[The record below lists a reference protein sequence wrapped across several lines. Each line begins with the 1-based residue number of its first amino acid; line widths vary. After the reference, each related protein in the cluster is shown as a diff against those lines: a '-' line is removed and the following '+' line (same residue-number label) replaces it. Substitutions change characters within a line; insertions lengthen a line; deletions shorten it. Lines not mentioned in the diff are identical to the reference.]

1 MGQRV
6 EKDGYTA
13 EMTDD
18 LEIVYRNPRGRQL
31 KQFPTQLA
39 GARGLGALFST
50 HKQLR
55 QQDEACRTR
64 ARRWAEAGVSVPRA
78 LADADPQWRK
88 ALEDEGVP
96 LTEELGEGGLFAR
109 TYTGFDGRTLTQLLP
124 EELIPYRDL
133 LMRAEHWE
141 TDGLFSTG
149 IPDPSDGELPFPER
163 IIAAHPGQEDLA
175 VRTIRDL
182 QNTTGDWAYIGKKD
196 VDAVLRGLEG
206 AAPALLVTLL
216 DEMADLALREED
228 DPTAAAWFGRARKTA
243 RLQGDKADKEWLRER
258 YLAYAAGKALSATAL
273 RDWARELAVKG
284 VATEADLTAFREVA
298 LRRVRASREAYPQLA
313 ADVRKIAKAAGL
325 DPERELAV
333 LLQEIFAAGGVSLSD
348 EKFWTDCLK
357 GRAFDLL
364 GDHAPEAARQMLKV
378 RPRSSG
384 DSQEV
389 WPRLLERTGALALLT
404 GKTPGLAAGE
414 AAAWLSGCA
423 LSSSGWRK
431 APWPVLYDLAEKIAP
446 KLAADGVP
454 VAFRFWRMDE
464 RNDKLT
470 PLDLIDVLLEHGA
483 PVADPPEALA
493 LSRLNHLTA
502 DRRPKLAYLWADER
516 FARELRARLRADL
529 EMTTEDGASNSW
541 YQPHETKGWGRI
553 PDLFDNPVGHEE
565 LRAWCDRERAKLRRG
580 VDLGEL
586 VLLLG
591 RFVHVG
597 AAVDLALKDA
607 EAAQEFAAV
616 DVLPLVMAEM
626 PEGVSRAQV
635 VAVLEKLR
643 PTYVLHD
650 QVSGRNS
657 KVIPE
662 ALPQLAGPTGRKAAA
677 ALVKA
682 VNCRAGLELLVRRFT
697 PAEEGAEEKPKQT
710 PAPVARQEDPQT
722 RVSRR
727 LTELAESSAPVWDG
741 DLASPSAEFECLYGL
756 HGFRRTHADAAALA
770 LHAVSAS
777 GYGSTAVRAG
787 RSLLEYAAH
796 PVVSGAPGRW
806 RFVDCE
812 LPEGIPQDPP
822 DARVVTCGTAFKTA
836 TSVAYELG
844 ANGLGRS
851 RTLWEYAP
859 DGVFCEDGP
868 LAAAGAVLTR
878 SYVPEPVRPGGWFVR
893 FAELYRRRGPA
904 PVRLGLA
911 AAFAERLGLTAAEA
925 TVLLTAY
932 VPAAPHETAE
942 LSDYDPGSYYALASW
957 KIREAEA
964 ERAVAG
970 LTSALGPAL
979 VATLY
984 DKLLPDD
991 PERLWTTGP
1000 DVDRAA
1006 EWWRRELGRPL
1017 PVPVGLLPL
1026 AAKETLPPKG
1036 EPARSQQPGE
1046 AACWPSLRLPAL
1058 TGRIATGADCLAP
1071 DPSGLAGEPQLLAL
1085 PRVAAWLAYRTP
1097 AGDPLRPAIGAAI
1110 SRLRA
1115 ELASGPGP
1123 LTLFSLQS
1131 NYLMGDAPSTG
1142 ALTSHPA
1149 VTEVYDPAYFMR
1161 NMRVDP
1167 AALKGP
1173 DDPLLASLDTYL
1185 DSPLPSQWLPSP
1197 SGLPAVAD
1205 LRLLL
1210 SDDFAALGAHL
1221 ATDDG
1226 RTPGWEQHPVRSVP
1240 HLIEACA
1247 KTCGLGEDPAALY
1260 LMLLAL
1266 PDPTDRN
1273 VRTWTAWSPARF
1285 KAAVAELAASGLV
1298 VRGDRPRAGRSLFLP
1313 GTWQERKSPRL
1324 PIETTKLGLLPLAR
1338 EHRSTSH
1345 MAAVPSGPLPA
1356 LFERAWE
1363 GRTG

>member
-1 MGQRV
+1 MGRRV

-31 KQFPTQLA
+31 KQFPKQLA
-39 GARGLGALFST
+39 GARDLDALFST
-50 HKQLR
+50 RKQLR
-55 QQDEACRTR
+55 QQDEACRIR
-64 ARRWAEAGVSVPRA
+64 AHRWAQAGVSVPRA

-88 ALEDEGVP
+88 ALEDKGVA

-109 TYTGFDGRTLTQLLP
+109 TFTGFDGRTVTQLLP

-141 TDGLFSTG
+141 ADGLFSTG

-163 IIAAHPGQEDLA
+163 IIAAHPGAEDLA
-175 VRTIRDL
+175 VRKICAL
-182 QNTTGDWAYIGKKD
+182 QSATGDWADIWKKD
-196 VDAVLRGLEG
+196 VDDVLRDLEG
-206 AAPALLVTLL
+206 TAPALLVTLL

-228 DPTAAAWFGRARKTA
+228 DLAAAAWFGRARRTA
-243 RLQGDKADKEWLRER
+243 RLQGYKADKEWLRER
-258 YLAYAAGKALSATAL
+258 YLAYAEGKALSATAL

-284 VATEADLTAFREVA
+284 VATEGDLTAFREVA
-298 LRRVRASREAYPQLA
+298 LRRVRASHEAYPQLA

-325 DPERELAV
+325 EPEKELAV
-333 LLQEIFAAGGVSLSD
+333 LLRGIFAAGGVSLSD

-357 GRAFDLL
+357 GRALDLL
-364 GDHAPEAARQMLKV
+364 GAHAPEAARQMLEV
-378 RPRSSG
+378 RPRRYG
-384 DSQEV
+384 DDQEM

-404 GKTPGLAAGE
+404 GETPGLAAGE

-423 LSSSGWRK
+423 LSSSGWNK
-431 APWPVLYDLAEKIAP
+431 GPWPVLYDLAEKIAP

-454 VAFRFWRMDE
+454 VEFRYWRMDE
-464 RNDKLT
+464 RDDKVT

-483 PVADPPEALA
+483 PVADPPEALS
-493 LSRLNHLTA
+493 LSRLNRLTA
-502 DRRPKLAYLWADER
+502 DRRPKLAYLQADAR
-516 FARELRARLRADL
+516 FARELRARVRADL
-529 EMTTEDGASNSW
+529 EMTTEDMASNRW
-541 YQPHETKGWGRI
+541 YEPHQTKGWDRI
-553 PDLFDNPVGHEE
+553 PALFDNPVGHQE
-565 LRAWCDRERAKLRRG
+565 LRAWCDRERAKLRAG
-580 VDLGEL
+580 VDLEEL

-597 AAVDLALKDA
+597 AAVDRVLKDA
-607 EAAQEFAAV
+607 GAAEEFAAV
-616 DVLPLVMAEM
+616 DVLPLVVAEM
-626 PEGVSRAQV
+626 PESVSRAQV

-643 PTYVLHD
+643 PSHVVND
-650 QVSGRNS
+650 QVSGSNS
-657 KVIPE
+657 RVIPE
-662 ALPQLAGPTGRKAAA
+662 ALPQLAGPAGRKAAA

-697 PAEEGAEEKPKQT
+697 PVEERSEEKPKQT
-710 PAPVARQEDPQT
+710 PAPAARQEAPLI
-722 RVSRR
+722 RVSRQ
-727 LTELAESSAPVWDG
+727 LMELAESSAPVWDG
-741 DLASPSAEFECLYGL
+741 DLACASAEFECLYGV

-770 LHAVSAS
+770 LQAVSSA
-777 GYGSTAVRAG
+777 GNGDPAGRAR

-796 PVVSGAPGRW
+796 PIVSGKPGHW

-812 LPEGIPQDPP
+812 LPEGIPQDPA

-836 TSVAYELG
+836 TSAACELG
-844 ANGLGRS
+844 SNGRGRS

-868 LAAAGAVLTR
+868 LAAAGAKLTR
-878 SYVPEPVRPGGWFVR
+878 SYVPEPVRPGSWFVR
-893 FAELYRRRGPA
+893 FAELYRKHGPT
-904 PVRLGLA
+904 PVRPELA
-911 AAFAERLGLTAAEA
+911 AAFAERLGLTTAEA

-932 VPAAPHETAE
+932 VPAAPHERAE
-942 LSDYDPGSYYALASW
+942 PSDYDPGSSYYALGSW

-964 ERAVAG
+964 ERAVAA
-970 LTSALGPAL
+970 LASALGPAL

-991 PERLWTTGP
+991 PEQLWTTGP

-1006 EWWRRELGRPL
+1006 EWWLREVGSPL
-1017 PVPVGLLPL
+1017 PVPTGLLPL

-1036 EPARSQQPGE
+1036 EPAGSQHR
-1046 AACWPSLRLPAL
+1046 WPSLRLPAL

-1097 AGDPLRPAIGAAI
+1097 VGDPLRPAIGAAI
-1110 SRLRA
+1110 SRLRT

-1149 VTEVYDPAYFMR
+1149 VTEVYDPTYSMR
-1161 NMRVDP
+1161 DLRVDP

-1173 DDPLLASLDTYL
+1173 DDPVLASLDAYL
-1185 DSPLPSQWLPSP
+1185 DSPLPSPWLPSP

-1210 SDDFAALGAHL
+1210 SDDFAALGEHL
-1221 ATDDG
+1221 ANDDG
-1226 RTPGWEQHPVRSVP
+1226 RTPGWEQHPARSVP
-1240 HLIEACA
+1240 HLIETCTGA
-1247 KTCGLGEDPAALY
+1247 CGLGEDPAALY

-1273 VRTWTAWSPARF
+1273 VRAWTAWSPSRF
-1285 KAAVAELAASGLV
+1285 KEAVAELAASGLV

-1324 PIETTKLGLLPLAR
+1324 PIETAKLGLLPLAR